1 MLDFSIK
8 TLSDDTKEL
17 YVDGKM
23 VASGTQEEVL
33 SIIRLMTQHEA
44 LEKVSNNEG
53 RGRRKIKAILEPT
66 MTKSNHTI
74 VLVRKIELRPCDCR
88 SESTVKKVPYEAR
101 RVELKIPDEVVF
113 AENNWVFGGS
123 VEPSGVDGKNFVNV
137 DLSGENLGFTVPT
150 RYFSLNHC
158 TCDYCKTNRQR
169 NKTYLVVNQET
180 GEWKQLGKE
189 CLKLF
194 VTGIDID
201 AIATFESF
209 IKDAEDAANPGD
221 EFFYNKGFKFVKIA
235 DALALAYAVYRER
248 GYLATRDSVGN
259 PNDLCNKNIVQ
270 RKLAQQY
277 GCNSDFL
284 NITNSTR
291 DKIDALTVK
300 ADINAAK
307 DAIGDVEQ
315 LPDDPYYN
323 NLKVVVANEY
333 IPLNK
338 LGLLVS
344 IPKAIDR
351 YEEEKRRQE
360 EKEKLAAESNYLG
373 SVGEK
378 ISVNFVSGR
387 EVACCETQFVL
398 LHIYEFKDANG
409 NAVVWKS
416 SSSKD
421 IPKSGTV
428 TGTVKAHEEYNGI
441 KQTIILRAKIAA

>member
-1 MLDFSIK
+1 MITK
-8 TLSDDTKEL
+8 T
-17 YVDGKM
+17 YM
-23 VASGTQEEVL
+23 IPEENV
-33 SIIRLMTQHEA
+33 EN
-44 LEKVSNNEG
+44 LEKKFNAAA
-53 RGRRKIKAILEPT
+53 RKIRKINPELEPT

-74 VLVRKIELRPCDCR
+74 ILVRKIELRPCDCR
-88 SESTVKKVPYEAR
+88 SETTVKEVPYEAR
-101 RVELKIPDEVVF
+101 RVELKIPDDAVF
-113 AENNWVFGGS
+113 AENNWAFGGS
-123 VEPSGVDGKNFVNV
+123 VEPSGVEGKNFVNV
-137 DLSGENLGFTVPT
+137 SLSGRDLGFIVPT
-150 RYFSLNHC
+150 RYFFSNPC
-158 TCDYCKTNRQR
+158 ACDYCKTNRKR
-169 NKTYLVVNQET
+169 NKTYLVINQET

-194 VTGIDID
+194 VTGIDVD

-209 IKDAEDAANPGD
+209 IKEAEDAANPGD
-221 EFFYNKGFKFVKIA
+221 EFFYNRRFKFVKVA
-235 DALALAYAVYRER
+235 DALALACAVYRER
-248 GYLATRDSVGN
+248 GYLATRDAVGDS
-259 PNDLCNKNIVQ
+259 NDLCNKNIVQ
-270 RKLAQQY
+270 RKLTQQY
-277 GCNSDFL
+277 GCDSDSL
-284 NITNSTR
+284 NITDSTR
-291 DKIDALTVK
+291 GKIDAMTFK
-300 ADINAAK
+300 ADINVEN
-307 DAIGDVEQ
+307 AISDVEQ

-323 NLKVVVANEY
+323 NLKVIVANEY
-333 IPLNK
+333 VPLNK

-351 YEEEKRRQE
+351 YEKEKRRQE

-387 EVACCETQFVL
+387 EVACCETQFGL

-421 IPKSGTV
+421 IPESGTV

>member
-1 MLDFSIK
+1 MITK
-8 TLSDDTKEL
+8 T
-17 YVDGKM
+17 YM
-23 VASGTQEEVL
+23 IPEENV
-33 SIIRLMTQHEA
+33 EN
-44 LEKVSNNEG
+44 LEKKFNAAA
-53 RGRRKIKAILEPT
+53 RKIRKINPELEPT

-113 AENNWVFGGS
+113 AENNWAFGGS

-137 DLSGENLGFTVPT
+137 NLSGKDLGFIVPT
-150 RYFSLNHC
+150 RYFSSNPC
-158 TCDYCKTNRQR
+158 TCDYCRTNRKR

-189 CLKLF
+189 CLRLF
-194 VTGIDID
+194 VTGIDVD

-209 IKDAEDAANPGD
+209 IKEAEEAANPGD
-221 EFFYNKGFKFVKIA
+221 EFFYNKRFRFVKVA
-235 DALALAYAVYRER
+235 DALALACTVYRER
-248 GYLATRDSVGN
+248 GYLATRDVAGN
-259 PNDLCNKNIVQ
+259 SNDLCNKNIVQ

-277 GCNSDFL
+277 GYDSDFL
-284 NITNSTR
+284 NIFNSVR
-291 DKIDALTVK
+291 DKIDEITVK
-300 ADINAAK
+300 TDTAIAK
-307 DAIGDVEQ
+307 EDTEVAVEMVKRF
-315 LPDDPYYN
+315 PDEPYYN
-323 NLKVVVANEY
+323 NLKVIVENEY

-351 YEEEKRRQE
+351 YEDEKKKQE
-360 EKEKLAAESNYLG
+360 EKERLAAESDYLG

-387 EVACCETQFVL
+387 EVACCETQFGL

-409 NAVVWKS
+409 NTVVWKS

-421 IPKSGTV
+421 IPEIGV
-428 TGTVKAHEEYNGI
+428 VAGTVKSHEEYNGI
-441 KQTIILRAKIAA
+441 KQTVILRAKITA

>member
-1 MLDFSIK
+1 MITK
-8 TLSDDTKEL
+8 T
-17 YVDGKM
+17 YM
-23 VASGTQEEVL
+23 IPEENV
-33 SIIRLMTQHEA
+33 EN
-44 LEKVSNNEG
+44 LEKKFNAAA
-53 RGRRKIKAILEPT
+53 RKIRKINPELEPT

-113 AENNWVFGGS
+113 VENNWVFGGS

-137 DLSGENLGFTVPT
+137 NLSGKDLGFIVPT
-150 RYFSLNHC
+150 RYFSSNPC
-158 TCDYCKTNRQR
+158 TCDYCRTNRKR

-194 VTGIDID
+194 VTGIDVD

-209 IKDAEDAANPGD
+209 IKEAEETANPGD
-221 EFFYNKGFKFVKIA
+221 EFFYNKRFRFVKVA
-235 DALALAYAVYRER
+235 DALALACTVYRER
-248 GYLATRDSVGN
+248 GYLATRDVAGN
-259 PNDLCNKNIVQ
+259 SNDLCNKNIVQ

-277 GCNSDFL
+277 GYDSDFL
-284 NITNSTR
+284 NIFNSVR
-291 DKIDALTVK
+291 DKIDEITVK
-300 ADINAAK
+300 TDTAIAK
-307 DAIGDVEQ
+307 EDTEVAVEMVKRF
-315 LPDDPYYN
+315 PDEPYYN
-323 NLKVVVANEY
+323 NLKVIVENEY

-351 YEEEKRRQE
+351 YEDEKKKQE
-360 EKEKLAAESNYLG
+360 EKERLAAESDYLG

-387 EVACCETQFVL
+387 EVACCETQFGL

-409 NAVVWKS
+409 NTVVWKS

-421 IPKSGTV
+421 IPEIGV
-428 TGTVKAHEEYNGI
+428 VAGTVKSHEEYNGI
-441 KQTIILRAKIAA
+441 KQTVILRAKITA

>member
-1 MLDFSIK
+1 MK
-8 TLSDDTKEL
+8 TMITKT
-17 YVDGKM
+17 YM
-23 VASGTQEEVL
+23 IPEEN
-33 SIIRLMTQHEA
+33 IEN
-44 LEKVSNNEG
+44 LEKKFNAAA
-53 RGRRKIKAILEPT
+53 RKIRKINPELEPT

-74 VLVRKIELRPCDCR
+74 ILVRKIELRPCDCR
-88 SESTVKKVPYEAR
+88 SEATVKEIPYEAR

-113 AENNWVFGGS
+113 AENNWAFGGS
-123 VEPSGVDGKNFVNV
+123 VEPSEVEGKNFVNV
-137 DLSGENLGFTVPT
+137 NLSGNDLGFIVPT
-150 RYFSLNHC
+150 KYFSSNPC
-158 TCDYCKTNRQR
+158 SCDYCKTNRKR
-169 NKTYLVVNQET
+169 NKTYLVVNQEI

-194 VTGIDID
+194 VTGIDVD

-209 IKDAEDAANPGD
+209 IKEAEDAASLGD
-221 EFFYNKGFKFVKIA
+221 EFFYNRRFKFVKVA
-235 DALALAYAVYRER
+235 DALALACAVYREI
-248 GYLATRDSVGN
+248 GYLATRDAVGN
-259 PNDLCNKNIVQ
+259 SNDLCNKNIVQ
-270 RKLAQQY
+270 RKLTQQY
-277 GCNSDFL
+277 GCDSDFL
-284 NITNSTR
+284 NISSSVR
-291 DKIDALTVK
+291 SEIDEITVK
-300 ADINAAK
+300 TNTAIAK
-307 DAIGDVEQ
+307 EDVEVAVEMVKRF
-315 LPDDPYYN
+315 PDEPYYN
-323 NLKVVVANEY
+323 NLKVIVENEY

-387 EVACCETQFVL
+387 EVACCETQFGL

-416 SSSKD
+416 NSSKD
-421 IPKSGTV
+421 IPESGTV

>member
-1 MLDFSIK
+1 MITK
-8 TLSDDTKEL
+8 T
-17 YVDGKM
+17 YM
-23 VASGTQEEVL
+23 IPEENV
-33 SIIRLMTQHEA
+33 EN
-44 LEKVSNNEG
+44 LEKKFNAAA
-53 RGRRKIKAILEPT
+53 RKIRKINPELEPT

-113 AENNWVFGGS
+113 AENNWAFGGS

-137 DLSGENLGFTVPT
+137 NLSGKDLGFIVPT
-150 RYFSLNHC
+150 RYFSSNPC
-158 TCDYCKTNRQR
+158 SCDYCKTNRKR
-169 NKTYLVVNQET
+169 NKTYLVVNRET

-194 VTGIDID
+194 VTGIDVD

-209 IKDAEDAANPGD
+209 IKEAEETANPGD
-221 EFFYNKGFKFVKIA
+221 EFFYNKRFRFVKVA
-235 DALALAYAVYRER
+235 DALALACTVYRER
-248 GYLATRDSVGN
+248 GYLATRDVAGN
-259 PNDLCNKNIVQ
+259 SNDLCNKNIVQ

-277 GCNSDFL
+277 GYDSDFL
-284 NITNSTR
+284 NIFNSVR
-291 DKIDALTVK
+291 DKIDEITVK
-300 ADINAAK
+300 TDTAIAK
-307 DAIGDVEQ
+307 EDTEVAVEMVKRF
-315 LPDDPYYN
+315 PDEPYYN
-323 NLKVVVANEY
+323 NLKVIVENEY

-351 YEEEKRRQE
+351 YEDEKKKQE
-360 EKEKLAAESNYLG
+360 EKERLAAESDYLG

-387 EVACCETQFVL
+387 EVACCETQFGL
-398 LHIYEFKDANG
+398 IHIYEFKDANG
-409 NAVVWKS
+409 NTVVWKS

-421 IPKSGTV
+421 IPEIGV
-428 TGTVKAHEEYNGI
+428 VAGTVKSHEEYNGI
-441 KQTIILRAKIAA
+441 KQTVILRAKITA

>member
-1 MLDFSIK
+1 MITK
-8 TLSDDTKEL
+8 T
-17 YVDGKM
+17 YM
-23 VASGTQEEVL
+23 IPEENV
-33 SIIRLMTQHEA
+33 EN
-44 LEKVSNNEG
+44 LEKKFNAAA
-53 RGRRKIKAILEPT
+53 RKIRKINPALEPT

-113 AENNWVFGGS
+113 AENNWAFGGS

-137 DLSGENLGFTVPT
+137 NLSGKDLGFVVPT
-150 RYFSLNHC
+150 RYFSSNPC

-169 NKTYLVVNQET
+169 NKTYLVVNRET

-194 VTGIDID
+194 VTGIDVD

-209 IKDAEDAANPGD
+209 IKEAEDAANPGD
-221 EFFYNKGFKFVKIA
+221 EFFYNKGFKFVKVA
-235 DALALAYAVYRER
+235 DALTLAYAVYRER

-259 PNDLCNKNIVQ
+259 SNDLCNKNIVQ

-277 GCNSDFL
+277 GYNSDFL

-291 DKIDALTVK
+291 DKIDAITFK
-300 ADINAAK
+300 ADINAAT

-315 LPDDPYYN
+315 LPDDQYYN
-323 NLKVVVANEY
+323 NLKVIVANEY

-344 IPKAIDR
+344 IPKAIER
-351 YEEEKRRQE
+351 YKEEKKRQE
-360 EKEKLAAESNYLG
+360 ERERIAAESNYLG

-378 ISVNFVSGR
+378 ISMNFVSGR
-387 EVACCETQFVL
+387 EVACCETQFGL

-409 NAVVWKS
+409 NTVVWKS

-421 IPKSGTV
+421 VPESGV
-428 TGTVKAHEEYNGI
+428 VAGTVKAHEEYNGI
-441 KQTIILRAKIAA
+441 KQTVILRAKITA